1 MLHRRFVEN
10 HLVAFEPERVL
21 PVLAPNL
28 RGMHENRAFVRMAPC
43 TDFVISTLA
52 TLLIEATEARARF
65 RVYDSIKS
73 IRNIIRNSQSPQKL
87 SEACTALLFRLYQHY
102 IYSPKEEIQ
111 WCVSIYLKD
120 RELSAPQVQWL
131 ISNASTSAH
140 ILNRL
145 LRYPTPHRDITKWA
159 KSAFVAK
166 SHPDRMAELLGLQIK
181 NKVPSFA
188 SQLPVDSKIWAIYYS
203 RATEAAKSKM
213 IIDAVTPEAAD
224 EALKVALRLRLPKVI
239 HHLASIVAEDA

>member
-1 MLHRRFVEN
+1 MLHRSFVEN

-52 TLLIEATEARARF
+52 TMLIEATEARVRF

-73 IRNIIRNSQSPQKL
+73 IRNIIRNSPSQKL
-87 SEACTALLFRLYQHY
+87 SESCTALLFRLYQHY

-120 RELSAPQVQWL
+120 RELSSAQVQWL
-131 ISNASTSAH
+131 ISNAATSAH

-145 LRYPTPHRDITKWA
+145 LRYPISNRDISIWA
-159 KSAFVAK
+159 KSAFVAR
-166 SHPDRMAELLGLQIK
+166 SYPDRMAELLGLQIK
-181 NKVPSFA
+181 NKIPSFA
-188 SQLPVDSKIWAIYYS
+188 SQLSADSKIWAIYYS

-239 HHLASIVAEDA
+239 HHLASIAAEDA